1 LPRLTCLEVLNFQ
14 SHRGTTIKFSPGITA
29 IVGSSDSGKTALV
42 RALKWVVFN
51 RPLGKSIIR
60 QNSKGG
66 CSVCITCEDV
76 EVSKLRDSGG
86 TNYRVGTVKFNK
98 VGANVPHQ
106 VNDTLNLGEI
116 NFQSQLEPHFL
127 VLKSGGQI
135 ANYISSVLKLDILDT
150 AVGLSSRQIKEAE
163 RKRTELTATKQELED
178 KLTAYNTLDQ
188 VEKKVEAYLKMDAEA
203 TAVEQR
209 VADLYNIIG
218 PIEQVESELEEYE
231 QLGRLEAIAQGID
244 VMVKEAES
252 CTSSL
257 SLLCDAMV
265 ELEKI
270 ETTLQGEERRVSLY
284 TDELSDLQQ
293 AYEQELRD
301 MGNCPWCGQEL
312 TDEAIEWKKD
322 MVA

>member
-1 LPRLTCLEVLNFQ
+1 MLNFQ
-14 SHRGTTIKFSPGITA
+14 SHRGTAVKFAPGITA

-66 CSVCITCEDV
+66 CSVCITCENG

-86 TNYRVGTVKFNK
+86 TAYRVDKLKFEK

-106 VNDTLNLGEI
+106 VNDLLNLGEI

-150 AVGLSSRQIKEAE
+150 AVSLSSRHIKEAE

-178 KLTAYNTLDQ
+178 KLTAYKTLDQ
-188 VEKKVEAYLKMDAEA
+188 VEKKVEAYFKMDAEA

-231 QLGRLEAIAQGID
+231 QLNRLEAIAQGID

-257 SLLCDAMV
+257 SLLCATV
-265 ELEKI
+265 QQIEKI
-270 ETTLQGEERRVSLY
+270 ENALQEEESHVLLY
-284 TDELSDLQQ
+284 RAELKECQQ
-293 AYEQELRD
+293 EYEQELRD

-312 TDEAIEWKKD
+312 TDEAIEWKKQL
-322 MVA
+322 VA

>member
-1 LPRLTCLEVLNFQ
+1 MLNFQ
-14 SHRGTTIKFSPGITA
+14 SHRGTAVKFAPGITA

-66 CSVCITCEDV
+66 CGVTITNSDGHRV
-76 EVSKLRDSGG
+76 RKTRDSGG
-86 TNYRVGTVKFNK
+86 TSYNVKEELFEK

-106 VNDTLNLGEI
+106 VNELLNLGEI

-178 KLTAYNTLDQ
+178 KLTAYKTLDQ
-188 VEKKVEAYLKMDAEA
+188 VEKKVEAYFKMDAEA

-231 QLGRLEAIAQGID
+231 QLNRLEAIAQGID

-257 SLLCDAMV
+257 SLLCATV
-265 ELEKI
+265 QQIEKI
-270 ETTLQGEERRVSLY
+270 ENALQEEESHVLLY
-284 TDELSDLQQ
+284 RAELKECQQ
-293 AYEQELRD
+293 EYEQELRD
-301 MGNCPWCGQEL
+301 MGNCPWCGQEM
-312 TDEAIEWKKD
+312 TDEAIEWKKQL
-322 MVA
+322 VA